1 MPRHVDVDA
10 YVATLPAEHQEVLE
24 LVRAAVRRAVPGVVE
39 TISYDMPAFV
49 LDGRPV
55 LHVAAWKGH
64 LGLYPAPEG
73 DADLDAAL
81 APYRSGAS
89 TIKIPWADGVPP
101 ELVARVAAH
110 HASRL

>member
-1 MPRHVDVDA
+1 MADDV
-10 YVATLPAEHQEVLE
+10 
-24 LVRAAVRRAVPGVVE
+24 VRAWAATGARLGHARSFTVH
-39 TISYDMPAFV
+39 V

-55 LHVAAWKGH
+55 LHVAAWKRH

-110 HASRL
+110 RASRL